1 MLRCHFCVFHETQ
14 KVGKLKNRCFGQNV
28 YRLRNSSGLTQ
39 EQLAEKADISRR
51 YVQLIE
57 ASQYTPTIE
66 VAAKLRAA
74 FSVSWEELMKGL

>member
-1 MLRCHFCVFHETQ
+1 VPKPQ
-14 KVGKLKNRCFGQNV
+14 KKIFGQNV
-28 YRLRNSSGLTQ
+28 YRLRNQALLTQ

-57 ASQYTPTIE
+57 ASSYTPTIE

-74 FSVSWEELMKGL
+74 FNVTWEELMKGL

>member
-1 MLRCHFCVFHETQ
+1 MHRGHFCVFHETQ
-14 KVGKLKNRCFGQNV
+14 KVGKLKSRCFGQNV